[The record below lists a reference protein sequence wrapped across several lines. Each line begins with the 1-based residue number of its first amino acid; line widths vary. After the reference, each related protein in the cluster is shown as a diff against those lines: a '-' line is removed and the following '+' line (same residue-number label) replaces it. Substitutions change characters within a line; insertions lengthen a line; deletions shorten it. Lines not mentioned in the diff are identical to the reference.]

1 MKMKLSDF
9 VADFLVKNNISKGFT
24 VVGGGA
30 MHLNDSFGHK
40 DGLNILYC
48 HHEQACS
55 IAAEA
60 YARLN
65 NKPALVN
72 VTTGPGGINALNGVA
87 SAYLD
92 SLPMIVI
99 SGQVRYDTTIAYAK
113 KNDGASLRSLGD
125 QEFNIVDTVKTM
137 TKYAVMIDNPDEIKY
152 HLERAL
158 YLSTHGRMGPVWIDI
173 PVDFQAAMIE
183 TDNLKSY
190 LGTKENKED
199 IAENEVCDFD
209 DKKIN
214 EVLELLKNAKRPII
228 YAGYGIRLSGAY
240 DVFKRVIEKLGIPV
254 VTYWNAIDLIET
266 ENKLYVGRGGN
277 MGDRAGN
284 FAVENAD
291 VILAIG
297 TRLSIRQVGY
307 NYKDW
312 AKNAKIIMV
321 DIDKEEFKKHTI
333 HVDVAIHSDAKLFLE
348 ALSVG
353 NDILSSRVGEKQ
365 STIPCRGE
373 FHEPEQNCRGELCEP
388 GWLTTCN
395 NWKEKYKVVGSDK
408 YNKKKDFVN
417 VYAFIDYLSRSL
429 PDESLTAV
437 SNGACCV
444 AGSQSFFIKKG
455 TRFHNNSATASMGYG
470 LPAAIGACIS
480 NGKKETYCLE
490 GDGSIMMNLQELQTI
505 VTNKLPIKLFLI
517 NNEGYHSIRI
527 TQNNLFKDH
536 TKVGIG
542 EESNDLSFPSFEK
555 IATAFGIKYISAHN
569 DNDMKKVVDDAIK
582 KQGAL
587 FVEIFTDKEQVWE
600 PKSSAKKLP
609 DGTLVSPPL
618 YDMEPFLPDEE
629 LKTNLLF

>member
-9 VADFLVKNNISKGFT
+9 VADFLMKNNINKGFI

-40 DGLNILYC
+40 DGLDILYC

-65 NKPALVN
+65 YNPAFVN

-99 SGQVRYDTTIAYAK
+99 SGQVRYDTTISYAK

-137 TKYAVMIDNPDEIKY
+137 TKYAVMIENPDDIKY

-158 YLSTHGRMGPVWIDI
+158 YLSTHGRKGPVWIDI
-173 PVDFQAAMIE
+173 PVDFQAAVIE
-183 TDNLKSY
+183 TENLKSY
-190 LGTKENKED
+190 IGTKENKDD
-199 IAENEVCDFD
+199 IAQNEVCNFD

-214 EVLELLKNAKRPII
+214 EVIEFLKNAKRPII
-228 YAGYGIRLSGAY
+228 YAGYGIRLSGGY
-240 DVFKRVIEKLGIPV
+240 DVFKRVIEKIKVPV
-254 VTYWNAIDLIET
+254 VTYWNVIDLIET

-307 NYKDW
+307 NYKEW
-312 AKNAKIIMV
+312 AKNAKVIMV

-333 HVDVAIHSDAKLFLE
+333 HVDIAIHSDAKLFLE
-348 ALSVG
+348 ALDKHIDSMV
-353 NDILSSRVGEKQ
+353 EQK
-365 STIPCRGE
+365 CRS
-373 FHEPEQNCRGELCEP
+373 ELCEP
-388 GWLTTCN
+388 DWITTCN
-395 NWKEKYKVVGSDK
+395 NWKAKYKVVGPDK
-408 YNKKKDFVN
+408 YNKKKDYVN

-429 PDESLTAV
+429 PAGSITAV

-444 AGSQSFFIKKG
+444 VGSQSFYIKDG
-455 TRFHNNSATASMGYG
+455 TRFHNNSALASMGYG
-470 LPAAIGACIS
+470 LPASIGACIS
-480 NGKKETYCLE
+480 NDKKETYCLE

-505 VTNKLPIKLFLI
+505 VTNKLPIKLFLT

-527 TQNNLFKDH
+527 TQNNIFKEH

-542 EESNDLSFPSFEK
+542 EESKDLSFPKFEE
-555 IATAFGIKYISAHN
+555 IAKAFGIRYMSAHS
-569 DNDMKKVVDDAIK
+569 DDEMKSVVDSAIK
-582 KQGAL
+582 ESGPL
-587 FVEIFTDKEQVWE
+587 FAEMFTDKEQVWE

-618 YDMEPFLPDEE
+618 YDMEPFLPEE
-629 LKTNLLF
+629 EIKSNLLY